1 MAKPFSARA
10 ADVASIANHVLVEWK
25 SGRGST
31 CSEELERAQQLAG
44 DLRAP
49 DTYEAERAEILIG
62 AIEMLACSRPERVNA
77 ALSLLEHLA
86 GTGLRR

>member
-1 MAKPFSARA
+1 
-10 ADVASIANHVLVEWK
+10 
-25 SGRGST
+25 
-31 CSEELERAQQLAG
+31 
-44 DLRAP
+44 LRAP